1 MVSTTK
7 DNKWQPEIFA
17 MKLIFYPFS
26 SPIVS
31 QDYYLSCLL
40 DLLSVLNYLE
50 IIWVSVK
57 TSSIALLHNND
68 VYFMLYAKTGRDI
81 FGTGFWSLSEVSQ

>member
-7 DNKWQPEIFA
+7 EIKWQPEIFA
-17 MKLIFYPFS
+17 IKLIFYPFS

-31 QDYYLSCLL
+31 QDYYFSCLL
-40 DLLSVLNYLE
+40 DLLSVLNYFE
-50 IIWVSVK
+50 IICGSVK

-68 VYFMLYAKTGRDI
+68 VYFMLYAKAGRDI
-81 FGTGFWSLSEVSQ
+81 FS